1 MKQTKAVNSRT
12 TPSLHPPKESRSI
25 PRSPVSFA
33 LMYSG
38 IEGEDVLIG
47 DGSVVDISKDG
58 LGITGNQP
66 VPKGMD
72 LALFLYLPDG
82 EDPLFVLE
90 AHVAW
95 TSGHRFGV
103 GFKKLSLRDGARLQ
117 TFLRAQS
124 LQCA

>member
-1 MKQTKAVNSRT
+1 
-12 TPSLHPPKESRSI
+12 
-25 PRSPVSFA
+25 
-33 LMYSG
+33 MYSG